1 MFAQSPVMAAPIA
14 YEVNGE
20 QYIAV
25 LSGWGGAYP
34 LLQGQQSA
42 KSGNERNVSRV
53 LVFKLGAKG
62 DLPAL
67 PPDPKL
73 VIDPPADTA
82 SPATVAQGEGLY
94 NQFCGVCHGEAAV
107 AGGVTPD
114 LRGSPFIAV
123 EAWYSVVLDGALEQ
137 GGMAPF
143 KTVLDRPKAT
153 AIRDY
158 IACETVIGK
167 GDWMDD
173 VVVHDG
179 PVVKDGF
186 ITVPSKPGL
195 GLELNREVVQGHLA
209 AGEKWWG

>member
-1 MFAQSPVMAAPIA
+1 MAGPVA
-14 YEVNGE
+14 YQVDGE

-82 SPATVAQGEGLY
+82 SPATVAQGQG
-94 NQFCGVCHGEAAV
+94 FVTISSAAC
-107 AGGVTPD
+107 A
-114 LRGSPFIAV
+114 
-123 EAWYSVVLDGALEQ
+123 
-137 GGMAPF
+137 MA
-143 KTVLDRPKAT
+143 
-153 AIRDY
+153 
-158 IACETVIGK
+158 
-167 GDWMDD
+167 
-173 VVVHDG
+173 
-179 PVVKDGF
+179 
-186 ITVPSKPGL
+186 KPPWP
-195 GLELNREVVQGHLA
+195 A
-209 AGEKWWG
+209 A